1 LKIFVDTSA
10 WIALADKRDVNH
22 SAAAA
27 IYNRVRDRA
36 ELLTSNF
43 VFDETL
49 TWIRYR
55 LSHSLA
61 VSVGENMRQ
70 SRLLTI
76 VRVDAEVETAGWQ
89 IFKEYADQKFSFTDC
104 TSFALMRK
112 HRVRKAFAF
121 DSDFTTMRFQLVLA
135 SRPK

>member
-1 LKIFVDTSA
+1 M
-10 WIALADKRDVNH
+10 
-22 SAAAA
+22 AAA
-27 IYNRVRDRA
+27 IYDRIRDRA

-55 LSHSLA
+55 LNHSLA
-61 VSVGENMRQ
+61 VSVGQKMRQ

-76 VRVDAEVETAGWQ
+76 VRVDAEVEAAGWE

-121 DSDFTTMRFQLVLA
+121 DSDFTTMRFQLVLPNR
-135 SRPK
+135 SK